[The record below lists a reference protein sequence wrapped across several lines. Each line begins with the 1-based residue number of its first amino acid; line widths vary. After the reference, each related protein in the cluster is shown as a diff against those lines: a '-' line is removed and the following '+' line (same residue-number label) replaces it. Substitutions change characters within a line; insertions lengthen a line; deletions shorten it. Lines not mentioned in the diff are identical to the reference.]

1 MEIMQNIGN
10 EAVLSAILDAYPY
23 QIVLCDRNHIIRYM
37 NKNAAERY
45 NGRIA
50 VGDSIFGCHREDTC
64 RKIEAFLA
72 RADAGE
78 DEMFEANNP
87 AKQEREFFTPARHDT
102 LSKTTR
108 IPKFRI
114 RPRYANTNKA
124 VRNCR
129 SENARAAP
137 KL

>member
-37 NKNAAERY
+37 NKKAAERY

-87 AKQEREFFTPARHDT
+87 AKQEREFFTPVRGKSGTVIGYFERHE
-102 LSKTTR
+102 
-108 IPKFRI
+108 
-114 RPRYANTNKA
+114 YYG
-124 VRNCR
+124 
-129 SENARAAP
+129 
-137 KL
+137 KLEGHPGGQD

>member
-50 VGDSIFGCHREDTC
+50 VGDSIFGCHREDYLPQD
-64 RKIEAFLA
+64 RS
-72 RADAGE
+72 
-78 DEMFEANNP
+78 
-87 AKQEREFFTPARHDT
+87 
-102 LSKTTR
+102 LS
-108 IPKFRI
+108 
-114 RPRYANTNKA
+114 RPRRRRRGRD
-124 VRNCR
+124 V
-129 SENARAAP
+129 
-137 KL
+137 

>member
-78 DEMFEANNP
+78 DEMFSDDV
-87 AKQEREFFTPARHDT
+87 RHKRSPLLHYFSFGKKRIAPFCFASSPVRYISD
-102 LSKTTR
+102 TTR
-108 IPKFRI
+108 ISWR
-114 RPRYANTNKA
+114 
-124 VRNCR
+124 
-129 SENARAAP
+129 
-137 KL
+137 